1 MAILIRG
8 KEKGKEVKLLQ
19 WCNDWFM
26 IEGAEKRIVSP
37 VSLQLDANEMM
48 RVTSHKNNGMMFG
61 LFSLDADG
69 TFKRRKR

>member
-8 KEKGKEVKLLQ
+8 KEKGKEVKIRQ

-26 IEGAEKRIVSP
+26 IEGAEKNIVSP

-48 RVTSHKNNGMMFG
+48 RVINHKNNGMMFG

-69 TFKRRKR
+69 KFKRRRK